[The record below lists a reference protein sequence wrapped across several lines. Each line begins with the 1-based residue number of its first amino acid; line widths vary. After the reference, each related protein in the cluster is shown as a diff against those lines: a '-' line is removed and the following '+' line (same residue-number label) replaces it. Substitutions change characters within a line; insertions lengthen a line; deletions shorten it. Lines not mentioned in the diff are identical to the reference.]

1 MMWTVPG
8 PPRRR
13 SRRVLGRLLPAFKP
27 AIPDIRV
34 KSGIST
40 WNPCDIRG
48 IRDIRAILEKI
59 YLYIYF
65 FPDVADIPAI
75 TAIPRISRLS
85 RGYHGFHGFHAWLAG
100 KGPSKTQIV
109 SPGLPPRR
117 PGTPFSMSKKH
128 AFSLFYVATGC
139 SSSKPPRPT
148 KHWQEWDE
156 THIGALW

>member
-65 FPDVADIPAI
+65 FSGCRGYPGYHGYPTDI
-75 TAIPRISRLS
+75 TAITRISRIS
-85 RGYHGFHGFHAWLAG
+85 RIPRLACRKGPLQDTDCFPRTTSEAPRHPIFHA
-100 KGPSKTQIV
+100 
-109 SPGLPPRR
+109 
-117 PGTPFSMSKKH
+117 KKH
-128 AFSLFYVATGC
+128 AFSPFYVATGC
-139 SSSKPPRPT
+139 SSPKPPRPT